1 MTSPVDFSTGDI
13 WRAASDKSPFHS
25 GSEARH
31 RRVWKGLWK
40 VSFSHANLIS
50 GPNLELGPELQVT
63 LMQQVKF
70 RSRFCLHF
78 FSLLIRMHNASLH
91 EFVNK
96 HLAIIWGHFRALL
109 QAVFCREIEL
119 CCS

>member
-1 MTSPVDFSTGDI
+1 VIFGALQVTKVLSTVEVKRVIEGSGKDFG
-13 WRAASDKSPFHS
+13 KS
-25 GSEARH
+25 
-31 RRVWKGLWK
+31 
-40 VSFSHANLIS
+40 SFSHANLIS